1 MSYICYKWKETAVIW
16 KTANWKWSEC
26 KLVIEIVGTPGVP
39 GEKALPQWLW
49 EEVPHDPYAKRK
61 RKQFIRLLAKVKGYP
76 DFEKQT
82 EIRDDIKI
90 TINDVRMVVKS
101 VIGIDLKI
109 EKEDLNYGLLPI
121 HRQK

>member
-1 MSYICYKWKETAVIW
+1 MPYVCYKWKEAATLW
-16 KTANWKWSEC
+16 KAANWKWSEC
-26 KLVIEIVGTPGVP
+26 KLVIEIVGGP

-49 EEVPHDPYAKRK
+49 EEVPYDPYAKEKRK
-61 RKQFIRLLAKVKGYP
+61 RFIRLLAKVKGYP
-76 DFEKQT
+76 DFDKQK

-90 TINDVRMVVKS
+90 TVEDVRMVVKA
-101 VIGIDLKI
+101 VLGIDLKV